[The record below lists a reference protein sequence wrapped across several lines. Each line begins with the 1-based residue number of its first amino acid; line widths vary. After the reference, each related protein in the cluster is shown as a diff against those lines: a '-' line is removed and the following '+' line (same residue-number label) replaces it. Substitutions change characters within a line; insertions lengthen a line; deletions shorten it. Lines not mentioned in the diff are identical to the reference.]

1 MHERERQIET
11 EGKAKERTRESKSAK
26 KETGEK
32 RRGRDVLI
40 SFSVIRSGETALPN
54 STSAKQIYPRY

>member
-1 MHERERQIET
+1 MRERGRQIET

-26 KETGEK
+26 ETGEK

-40 SFSVIRSGETALPN
+40 SLSVIRSGGTALPN